1 MRLFLRRFPVLG
13 GLQLFALSG
22 AALVGVATA
31 SSTIGPT
38 AIGMFDREKR

>member
-1 MRLFLRRFPVLG
+1 MRPFLRRFPVLG

-31 SSTIGPT
+31 SSTIGPS
-38 AIGMFDREKR
+38 AIRMFNGEKP